1 MCNDINELAKGVGKE
16 DIVRRLLILHGS
28 LGPEIGKL
36 IEESMIYISEL
47 RLEVAKLKKY
57 GYVGGIKKEESKTR
71 RMA

>member
-1 MCNDINELAKGVGKE
+1 MCNDIKELAKGVGKE
-16 DIVRRLLILHGS
+16 DLIKRLFVLHGE

-57 GYVGGIKKEESKTR
+57 GYAGGVKKKG
-71 RMA
+71 